1 MSSASPISRIR
12 HAIETM
18 DLEVFDELLDYWQEY
33 NGMGKFQFIDFM
45 DEVFTAMRAL
55 GDTQLLSYAGT
66 CGSTLCD
73 NCNKT
78 GYTFVGNQSK
88 AFFDLLICEDPLLSI
103 ELCKQFEMH
112 EPALELGKR
121 LEIAKPKGFIPPEPT
136 FDQALN
142 IEICKN
148 ATGELKQL
156 HPALLQPSDYLPWKE
171 KYGKFYRR
179 LDDGYFF
186 YPEAQ
191 KFKHFMYRFEELEGY
206 LAVNERAMQ
215 ALQDWQK
222 VDAENEVS
230 LLSWLVNY
238 EEEGLALLHFD
249 FYVDES
255 EDKSRRWMANEGL
268 NIDYTPFEILDQ
280 FKDVFDG
287 YYWVRWEKYDP
298 RSLKEWNNNFFDPDH
313 KSPTLKESLFK
324 KGIVLTPT
332 LWQ

>member
-222 VDAENEVS
+222 VDAAHEVS
-230 LLSWLVNY
+230 LLSWLVDY
-238 EEEGLALLHFD
+238 EEAGLALLLFD
-249 FYVDES
+249 FIVEES
-255 EDKSRRWMANEGL
+255 EDASRRWLAFEGMY
-268 NIDYTPFEILDQ
+268 IDYTPFELLEK
-280 FKDVFDG
+280 FKELFDN
-287 YYWVRWEKYDP
+287 YYWEKWDKYNP
-298 RSLKEWNNNFFDPDH
+298 LSIEERHSNSNEPDR
-313 KSPTLKESLFK
+313 KSPTLKELLLN
-324 KGIVLTPT
+324 KGIVLTPAM
-332 LWQ
+332 WQ